1 MSGSSCWLTHQRRA
15 LGDRDR
21 EDGGFKGSFHT
32 NWGTNCT
39 VFSLDVFLHAY
50 LKRNFPFRKPHSNP
64 WPLTIHSF
72 ASHLMFSVF
81 TANKRSILSCCGR
94 FEREFRNRTTVCFC
108 VQTNVSSLVSGRCF
122 GKEVWESNHSCW
134 PFPVPS
140 RCALIISMQAV
151 VSMGQRRQPKVH
163 NSPWCDCVSSFFR
176 CPLLCEAKQCC
187 WLLFSGPLPPQTV
200 YQSCGLISSC
210 PLVCTIGRWSHICYL
225 ITVFEF
231 DVCSWTRLLSLTC
244 MFVCV

>member
-1 MSGSSCWLTHQRRA
+1 
-15 LGDRDR
+15 
-21 EDGGFKGSFHT
+21 
-32 NWGTNCT
+32 
-39 VFSLDVFLHAY
+39 
-50 LKRNFPFRKPHSNP
+50 
-64 WPLTIHSF
+64 
-72 ASHLMFSVF
+72 MFSVF
-81 TANKRSILSCCGR
+81 TAN
-94 FEREFRNRTTVCFC
+94 CFC

-200 YQSCGLISSC
+200 YQSCGIISSC

-231 DVCSWTRLLSLTC
+231 DVCSWTKLLSLTC